1 MFIVAAAC
9 DAESSVGKPHKIL
22 RRKTRAARTCRSD
35 GAWRI
40 PRRSPINIALLTEL
54 YPIKIRELSMP
65 GERRRR
71 AMFIVAAACDA
82 VSSVRSGM

>member
-1 MFIVAAAC
+1 M
-9 DAESSVGKPHKIL
+9 SL
-22 RRKTRAARTCRSD
+22 RWSLADSKAIT
-35 GAWRI
+35 
-40 PRRSPINIALLTEL
+40 INIALLTEL

-65 GERRRR
+65 GERRSRR

>member
-1 MFIVAAAC
+1 M
-9 DAESSVGKPHKIL
+9 SL
-22 RRKTRAARTCRSD
+22 RWSLADSKAITINTALLTELY
-35 GAWRI
+35 
-40 PRRSPINIALLTEL
+40 PIKMREVSMPIALLTEL
-54 YPIKIRELSMP
+54 YPVKIRELSMP

>member
-1 MFIVAAAC
+1 M
-9 DAESSVGKPHKIL
+9 SL
-22 RRKTRAARTCRSD
+22 RWSLADSKAIT
-35 GAWRI
+35 
-40 PRRSPINIALLTEL
+40 INIALLTEL

-65 GERRRR
+65 GALLTELYPVKIRELSMPGERRSRR